1 MRCKLPQR
9 GLQASPGEP
18 GVKEADEGQRVEA
31 AVVGLVAADASAG
44 ASTRTVTKYQCEW
57 SCGRR
62 GGEKLGRC
70 DETSRCCNRARC
82 ERLGASPASFTWLR
96 RSEERETDALYGAP
110 VVVSGGRGAHV
121 AAGSR
126 SLPSRTASLESGQT

>member
-1 MRCKLPQR
+1 MRCKLSQR

-18 GVKEADEGQRVEA
+18 GVKEAHEGERIEA
-31 AVVGLVAADASAG
+31 AVVGLVAADADAG

-57 SCGRR
+57 SRGRR

-82 ERLGASPASFTWLR
+82 ERLGASPAGLTWLR
-96 RSEERETDALYGAP
+96 SSEEREADALHGAP
-110 VVVSGGRGAHV
+110 IVVSG
-121 AAGSR
+121 
-126 SLPSRTASLESGQT
+126 